1 MAVLYPSHATGEKMA
16 QALQQAGMP
25 CVFLKHSKTRK
36 NYLWDEDKIPVM
48 AIHSSKGLEFPA
60 VVVMDA
66 SFISKKQTEEA
77 AMRLLYVDM
86 TRATSRLLIS
96 FHRENALG
104 SALMALQEKTT
115 AEKPQP
121 RAQGFFSTLKNSLGL
136 RIKAA

>member
-1 MAVLYPSHATGEKMA
+1 MA

-77 AMRLLYVDM
+77 AMRLLYVGM

-104 SALMALQEKTT
+104 SALMAWQ
-115 AEKPQP
+115 
-121 RAQGFFSTLKNSLGL
+121 
-136 RIKAA
+136 